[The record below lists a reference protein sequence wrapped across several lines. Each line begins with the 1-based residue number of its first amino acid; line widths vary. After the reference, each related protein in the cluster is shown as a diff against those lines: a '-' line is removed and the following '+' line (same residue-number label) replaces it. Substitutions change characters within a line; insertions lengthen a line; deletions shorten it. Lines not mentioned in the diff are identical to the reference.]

1 MGALIALICAMGEHS
16 ISVSYGKFSRMYDA
30 CSFCLPLCNVHAT
43 VTAARNKRVGRFYD
57 IVPRRATARNGE
69 PWFEGGQPH
78 SLFVATQAK
87 NERLVMRVFLW
98 GHSRLAAPSVVGHSN
113 VRCPTVAERTNTEN
127 HNKFPC

>member
-1 MGALIALICAMGEHS
+1 MGEHS
-16 ISVSYGKFSRMYDA
+16 ISVSHGKFSRMHDA
-30 CSFCLPLCNVHAT
+30 CSFCLPLGNVLAT

-87 NERLVMRVFLW
+87 NERLVMRVFL
-98 GHSRLAAPSVVGHSN
+98 SRLAAPSVVGHSS
-113 VRCPTVAERTNTEN
+113 VRCPTVAERANTEH
-127 HNKFPC
+127 HNKLA